1 MWAYGEQWLFDA
13 PAVLEM
19 YDKRTGERIEPAVID
34 RNTGQLLDRTTTR
47 RRLAAGSTSTD

>member
-13 PAVLEM
+13 PVVLEM
-19 YDKRTGERIEPAVID
+19 YDKRTGERIEPAWID
-34 RNTGQLLDRTTTR
+34 CNTGQLLDRTTTR

>member
-13 PAVLEM
+13 PVVLEM